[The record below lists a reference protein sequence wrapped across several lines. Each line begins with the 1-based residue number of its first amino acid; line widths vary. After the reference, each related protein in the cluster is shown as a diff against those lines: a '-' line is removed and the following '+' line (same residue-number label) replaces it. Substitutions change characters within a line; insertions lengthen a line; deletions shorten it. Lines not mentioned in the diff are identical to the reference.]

1 MAYKSITVE
10 IYLDSQKTYS
20 NRIVEV
26 LIGIVFIFAILS
38 PTVNFI
44 LREHPFGKATLQ
56 IFVAIILILL
66 FSFYR
71 LTKKGYLILQLSAI
85 LAFVTL
91 SPMNIV
97 KNVCFFYFIFLFAS
111 NYKDVFNKI
120 AIACF
125 LINAIFII
133 CQLVGVNEIFYSLQD
148 YSNEAEATLGEF
160 SFGSAMDSQF
170 SYLPQIRPSG
180 FFPAPTY
187 ISNFCIFFWYYVVMD
202 KDYQNKL
209 LFFLFGF
216 VLMLLGSTL
225 AVFLLLISIFLIG
238 YKKGILI
245 FLFGGVCGLLF
256 YLYYFPLTFIYNF
269 NIEEFVESFLIRII
283 SNDINQE
290 SMLVSNPLLFF
301 VILIVLFTIPFFL
314 QRAGSLSVLF
324 KAAIVVVLPVMI
336 HDAFSSIQFWVTVS
350 FFATEVL
357 QKENFQL
364 ARFKGAE
371 YRQIQEF
378 K

>member
-1 MAYKSITVE
+1 MN
-10 IYLDSQKTYS
+10 SQKKYDS
-20 NRIVEV
+20 RFVEV
-26 LIGIVFIFAILS
+26 LIGIVFLFAILS
-38 PTVNFI
+38 PTFNFI
-44 LREHPFGKATLQ
+44 LREYPFGKAGLQ

-71 LTKKGYLILQLSAI
+71 LTKKGYLILQVSAI
-85 LAFVTL
+85 LAIATF
-91 SPMNIV
+91 SPMTIV
-97 KNVCFFYFIFLFAS
+97 KNVCFFYFIFLFS
-111 NYKDVFNKI
+111 NNYKAVFQRVVI
-120 AIACF
+120 IFF

-133 CQLVGVNEIFYSLQD
+133 CQLIGVHEIFYYLQD

-160 SFGSAMDSQF
+160 SFASAMDTQF
-170 SYLPQIRPSG
+170 NYLPQIRPSG

-187 ISNFCIFFWYYVVMD
+187 ISNFCIFFWYYVLMD
-202 KDYQNKL
+202 KDYQNKI

-238 YKKGILI
+238 YKKGIVI

-269 NIEEFVESFLIRII
+269 NIDEFVESFLIRII

-301 VILIVLFTIPFFL
+301 VILIVLITLPVFV

-364 ARFKGAE
+364 ARFKRAE
-371 YRQIQEF
+371 YRQVQ
-378 K
+378 KLNK

>member
-1 MAYKSITVE
+1 MNST
-10 IYLDSQKTYS
+10 KTYNS
-20 NRIVEV
+20 RIIEI

-38 PTVNFI
+38 PTINFI
-44 LREHPFGKATLQ
+44 LREYPLGKAGVQ

-71 LTKKGYLILQLSAI
+71 LTKKGYLIIQLSAI
-85 LAFVTL
+85 LAIATL
-91 SPMNIV
+91 SPMTIV
-97 KNVCFFYFIFLFAS
+97 KNVCFFYFIFLFAN
-111 NYKDVFNKI
+111 NYKTVFKKV
-120 AIACF
+120 AIICF
-125 LINAIFII
+125 LINAVFII
-133 CQLVGVNEIFYSLQD
+133 CQLFGVNEIFYYLQD
-148 YSNEAEATLGEF
+148 YSNGAEATLGEF
-160 SFGSAMDSQF
+160 SFASAMDSQF

-202 KDYQNKL
+202 KDYNNKF

-216 VLMLLGSTL
+216 ILMLLGSTL

-269 NIEEFVESFLIRII
+269 NVEEFIESFLIRII

-301 VILIVLFTIPFFL
+301 AILIVLFTIPFFL

-350 FFATEVL
+350 FFATEIL
-357 QKENFQL
+357 TKENFQL
-364 ARFKGAE
+364 ARFKGPA
-371 YRQIQEF
+371 YSQVSEF
-378 K
+378 NK

>member
-1 MAYKSITVE
+1 MN
-10 IYLDSQKTYS
+10 SQKTYNS
-20 NRIVEV
+20 RIVEV

-44 LREHPFGKATLQ
+44 LKDYPFGKAGLQ

-85 LAFVTL
+85 LALATL
-91 SPMNIV
+91 SPMTIV

-111 NYKDVFNKI
+111 NYKAVFRKV
-120 AIACF
+120 AIICF

-133 CQLVGVNEIFYSLQD
+133 CQLIGVDEIFYNLQD
-148 YSNEAEATLGEF
+148 YSNDAEATLGEF
-160 SFGSAMDSQF
+160 SFASAIDSQF
-170 SYLPQIRPSG
+170 GYLPQIRPSG

-238 YKKGILI
+238 FKKGILT

-269 NIEEFVESFLIRII
+269 NVEEFVDSFLVRII
-283 SNDINQE
+283 SNGINEE

-301 VILIVLFTIPFFL
+301 VILIVLFTIPLFL

-324 KAAIVVVLPVMI
+324 KAAIVVILPVMI
-336 HDAFSSIQFWVTVS
+336 HEAFSSIQFWVTVS

-364 ARFKGAE
+364 ARFKGTR
-371 YRQIQEF
+371 YKQLLLF
-378 K
+378 NK